1 MSKVRDASLLLVPSV
16 VFWEVTKPPPHKP
29 QWMLPSLPDI
39 LMNCSPDRAQA
50 HLHQAQPG

>member
-29 QWMLPSLPDI
+29 QWMLPSLPGI